1 MAISDEDLDWGM
13 HFIVGTWQI
22 DYLVNFFSNDLAH
35 IPAKKFKSD
44 DGRDFSSITFEFF
57 EDHKLIMKEAKSGKE
72 EEGTWEQTGS
82 YEFHYTLNNFFNVPE
97 SETLKQA
104 ETLSITDG
112 MLTFTLGFLAIAMKK
127 IAEGRITEQPDI
139 GAMESDPTMTDIIG
153 DYEVAKTSYYPLG
166 GDDFIT
172 KDEGLAILEKQK
184 ASEEVDDETYAF
196 YKSNFMMSF
205 NKRVEFAK
213 DGRVNLWQIDDGILD
228 EFKESAG
235 EEAINEA
242 IKAGA
247 IGVKDGYIC
256 MYEESKE
263 WKAVDGEYY
272 LNTMESSDNDS
283 YDCDDNGDEGDDST
297 PQKTVWKK
305 IKFTDDGFME
315 LCWMMADWYLKK
327 L

>member
-1 MAISDEDLDWGM
+1 MAISDEDLDWGL

-57 EDHKLIMKEAKSGKE
+57 EDHKLIMKESSSGKE

-82 YEFHYTLNNFFNVPE
+82 YEFHYTLNNFFDLPE
-97 SETLKQA
+97 SDMLNQA
-104 ETLSITDG
+104 ETLSISDG

-127 IAEGRITEQPDI
+127 IAEGKITEQPDI
-139 GAMESDPTMTDIIG
+139 GEMESDPSMTDIIG
-153 DYEVAKTSYYPLG
+153 DYDVAKTLYYPV
-166 GDDFIT
+166 DSDNYKS
-172 KDEGLAILEKQK
+172 KDEAFAILDAQK
-184 ASEEVDDETYAF
+184 ASGDIDAETYEF
-196 YKSNFMMSF
+196 YKSNLMMSF
-205 NKRVEFAK
+205 NKRVEFTK
-213 DGRVNLWQIDDGILD
+213 DGKVNLWQIDDGILD
-228 EFKESAG
+228 EFRESAG

-242 IKAGA
+242 IKEGA

-263 WKAVDGEYY
+263 WKAVDGVYY
-272 LNTMESSDNDS
+272 FNTME
-283 YDCDDNGDEGDDST
+283 GDDEDSDYKKS
-297 PQKTVWKK
+297 PWKK

-315 LCWMMADWYLKK
+315 LSWLMADWYLKK